1 MRVKAQVP
9 LDRLERDG
17 RVVALYESHLVELGA
32 LGDAVVAAASDW
44 IEESALADLLV
55 AEFGAPTVG
64 SASDVL
70 ETVLADLA
78 AHGVIL
84 RG

>member
-9 LDRLERDG
+9 LDRLERDD

-55 AEFGAPTVG
+55 AEFGAPTVLG
-64 SASDVL
+64 SAD
-70 ETVLADLA
+70 E
-78 AHGVIL
+78 L
-84 RG
+84 RAEGANCVFG